1 MSRTPSVNT
10 IRLISS
16 NYASMRNLQFSMIAV
31 VPGWLQEVSEELIAS
46 AKNYASRFGSANR
59 KFSYIQV
66 GSPDAFASEISCT
79 GQYVEQSAWDIQF
92 SVPVGGFK
100 FGDKDPIT
108 GENFPGGFRGNGS
121 YITLIDK
128 PEAEGEVEKRRART
142 YSDSKYSG
150 KTITKLGFFSQA
162 LRKNF
167 GEGILLSEIGKRNL
181 NNLALGIGVQ
191 MAHAIGN
198 QIKFDCARKGL
209 SCTIIGPDI
218 INVNSIS

>member
-79 GQYVEQSAWDIQF
+79 GQYVEQSAWDMQF

-108 GENFPGGFRGNGS
+108 GENFPGGQGKHGTFIS
-121 YITLIDK
+121 LVDK
-128 PEAEGEVEKRRART
+128 GEAEGESVKAISRT
-142 YSDSKYSG
+142 YSKYSG

-209 SCTIIGPDI
+209 SCTVIGPDI
-218 INVNSIS
+218 ISVNSIS